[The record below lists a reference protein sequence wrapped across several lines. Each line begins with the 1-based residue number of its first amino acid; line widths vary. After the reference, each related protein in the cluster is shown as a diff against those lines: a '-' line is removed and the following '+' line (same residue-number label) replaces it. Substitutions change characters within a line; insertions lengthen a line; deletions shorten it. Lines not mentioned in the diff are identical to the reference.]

1 MPGIFGAA
9 SGQPRRAAG
18 VPLES
23 LGRRLRVQPGL
34 STRFARSDDG
44 RAVIGAVDLG
54 VLPGSG
60 IPQRA
65 HDGSLAVVH
74 GEITNLDPAAD
85 LALELIARCRRD
97 PATLAQLEGS
107 FVAAVW
113 DAERGQLFLVNDR
126 FGLRNLYFA
135 IAKGVL
141 VFAPLVAPLLDVPGV
156 DDTLDLGAVADLL
169 AFEHVLGARTLA
181 RGVQALP
188 PASLARFENGELH
201 VERYWTPRY
210 RPGRGTLDDYTNEL
224 ERLLGAASRRAF
236 RGPERAGLPLSAGL
250 DSRAI
255 LASVGGDLPAGT
267 PCFTYGARGSF
278 DYVLGARL
286 AAVVGA
292 PHHAFELA
300 PGYIAA
306 RFEEMIGLTDGMQ
319 LGLNAHA
326 VVLQECARVCDLI
339 VLGNGGDCALDRLW
353 WWNDADPDREG
364 FQRRMFERLNLGLA
378 PGLVPV
384 VLRGEALSELL
395 DGTRARLAERLARY
409 GGDTAADVADAF
421 NVGERHWRWVLQ
433 GVPAQST
440 HVEFRQPFYDYRV
453 VDLALEVPLAMRS
466 GRRLHIELI
475 SRTPRLAAVP
485 FKGQTTLPA
494 SEVFR
499 RAASF
504 TRRMFGAF
512 ERAWRNASG
521 APLPLRPQLRGFAD
535 YEHELRTASR
545 SIVERYILSERTL
558 ERGWYRAEGL
568 RALAEAHLARRANH
582 ARVLGTVAT
591 LEHWLRT
598 LEDRALREAPGT
610 PQAAG
615 GAAGG
620 D

>member
-9 SGQPRRAAG
+9 SAQPRRASA

-54 VLPGSG
+54 VLAGSG
-60 IPQRA
+60 VPQRA
-65 HDGSLAVVH
+65 DDGSLAVVH
-74 GEITNLDPAAD
+74 GEITNLDAGPD
-85 LALELIARCRRD
+85 RALELIARYRRD

-107 FVAAVW
+107 FVAAIW
-113 DAERGQLFLVNDR
+113 DAERGQLILVNDR
-126 FGLRNLYFA
+126 FGLRNLYYS
-135 IAKGVL
+135 IAKGIL
-141 VFAPLVAPLLDVPGV
+141 VFAPLVGPLLDVPGV
-156 DDTLDLGAVADLL
+156 DDTPDLGAAADLL
-169 AFEHVLGARTLA
+169 VFEHVLGPRTLA

-210 RPGRGTLDDYTNEL
+210 RPGRGTLDDYTGEL
-224 ERLLGAASRRAF
+224 ERRLGAAARRAF
-236 RGPERAGLPLSAGL
+236 AGPGRAGLPLSAGL

-255 LASVGGDLPAGT
+255 LAALGRDLPAGT
-267 PCFTYGARGSF
+267 PCFTYGVRGSVDF
-278 DYVLGARL
+278 ALGARL

-306 RFEEMIGLTDGMQ
+306 RFDEMVALTDGMQ
-319 LGLNAHA
+319 LGLNVHA
-326 VVLQECARVCDLI
+326 TVLQDCARACDLI
-339 VLGNGGDCALDRLW
+339 VLGNGGDCVLDRLW
-353 WWNDADPDREG
+353 WWNDADPDRDG
-364 FQRRMFERLNLGLA
+364 FQRRMFERLSLGLQ
-378 PGLVPV
+378 PDLVPV
-384 VLRGEALSELL
+384 VLRGELLRELL
-395 DGTRARLAERLARY
+395 DGTRARLAERLSLY

-433 GVPAQST
+433 GVPAQSN

-466 GRRLHIELI
+466 GRRLHVELI
-475 SRTPRLAAVP
+475 NRNPPLAAVP
-485 FKGQTTLPA
+485 FKGQATLPA
-494 SEVFR
+494 AEAIR
-499 RAASF
+499 RAAQYQ
-504 TRRMFGAF
+504 RRMVAAL
-512 ERAWRNASG
+512 ERAWRHVSG
-521 APLPLRPQLRGFAD
+521 TPLPLRPRLRGFAD
-535 YEHELRTASR
+535 YEHELRTGSR
-545 SIVERYILSERTL
+545 SIIERYVLSERTL
-558 ERGWYRAEGL
+558 ARSWFRAEGL

-591 LEHWLRT
+591 LEHWLRM
-598 LEDRALREAPGT
+598 LEDRVPAAAPAT

-615 GAAGG
+615 GSAGG